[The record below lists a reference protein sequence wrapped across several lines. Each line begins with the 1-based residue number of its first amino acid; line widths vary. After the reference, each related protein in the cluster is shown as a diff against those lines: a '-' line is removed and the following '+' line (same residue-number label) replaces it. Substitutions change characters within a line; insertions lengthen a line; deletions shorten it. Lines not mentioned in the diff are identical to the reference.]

1 MNEIAVA
8 RRVGWARTAW
18 YGAELGIALAF
29 VYALAFVAYAVA
41 RASVSI
47 LASGDLAGGLAET
60 LLATW
65 LSLAVASAAVAAICA
80 LPAALLGAATA
91 LTIRALL
98 PPIATRGPNG
108 AVALGVLVCLG
119 FSLALALLIGGLG
132 VRWTPANAGALTFWL
147 ALPLAIYCAA
157 GGLASRQLA
166 RMLSPSWST
175 RLQHA

>member
-1 MNEIAVA
+1 MNNSCFSLRSRLKAN
-8 RRVGWARTAW
+8 
-18 YGAELGIALAF
+18 
-29 VYALAFVAYAVA
+29 
-41 RASVSI
+41 
-47 LASGDLAGGLAET
+47 
-60 LLATW
+60 LL
-65 LSLAVASAAVAAICA
+65 
-80 LPAALLGAATA
+80 
-91 LTIRALL
+91 
-98 PPIATRGPNG
+98 
-108 AVALGVLVCLG
+108 LVVLG